1 MAVIAKSAQR
11 FLFAQYNNIV
21 ELSSAQLSSQIRQLC
36 FFQFC
41 EVQNRCALQSVAVFF
56 SIVVLFPPP
65 TQMIYKSLDS
75 MVVVFLPHFLQ
86 FCWLS
91 LMKIIELWLWFL
103 LWDNQSK
110 VMKVE
115 L

>member
-1 MAVIAKSAQR
+1 
-11 FLFAQYNNIV
+11 L
-21 ELSSAQLSSQIRQLC
+21 
-36 FFQFC
+36 
-41 EVQNRCALQSVAVFF
+41 
-56 SIVVLFPPP
+56 
-65 TQMIYKSLDS
+65 
-75 MVVVFLPHFLQ
+75 H

>member
-1 MAVIAKSAQR
+1 MAVITKSEQR

-21 ELSSAQLSSQIRQLC
+21 ELSSAQIRQLC

-41 EVQNRCALQSVAVFF
+41 EVQNRCALPSVAVFF

-65 TQMIYKSLDS
+65 TQMIYKSFES
-75 MVVVFLPHFLQ
+75 MVVVFLPHFLH